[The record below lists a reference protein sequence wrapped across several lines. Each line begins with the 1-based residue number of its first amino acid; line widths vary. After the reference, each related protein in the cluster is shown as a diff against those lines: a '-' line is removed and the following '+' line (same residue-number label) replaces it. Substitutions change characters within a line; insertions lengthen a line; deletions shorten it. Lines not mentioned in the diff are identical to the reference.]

1 MMHFLEWRLHIKK
14 ELKYKGRDEDAR
26 KEFMEKIDTLN
37 PSDLVFYDEMGLII
51 IYVFCMVGLKLENVP
66 MAMYMDFVA
75 RGKVL

>member
-1 MMHFLEWRLHIKK
+1 
-14 ELKYKGRDEDAR
+14 
-26 KEFMEKIDTLN
+26 MEKIDTLN

-51 IYVFCMVGLKLENVP
+51 IYVFFMVGLKLENVP